1 MAKERRVPEFP
12 LFFHLL
18 KIPADSRGEIL
29 IGGASRLP
37 GVQVLFPGASPRR
50 ASNRRGAP
58 HRDAA
63 FPEFPAPASVCVTLD
78 ILSSTQDTG
87 RTPRGR
93 FSLPSSLLFP
103 PSLLS
108 SLPRFCLCHRFP
120 SALLRNVSPTTSCCH
135 LIPEVDVSV
144 GLRRIPGFVASYF
157 ARITIERRD
166 IARIC
171 MYMCVC
177 ICVCIC
183 ALAVIKVPFIFT
195 SLSNAHILAF
205 SHFLN
210 LSYVMKGLLAS
221 REYDIFIKIVIF
233 LLTSLRTSEEILDG
247 ESIEFLSYLVEETC
261 HKKALET
268 AQRLTTNI

>member
-1 MAKERRVPEFP
+1 MAKERSAYRNFHF
-12 LFFHLL
+12 FFHLL
-18 KIPADSRGEIL
+18 KIPADSPGGKIL

-103 PSLLS
+103 PSLLY
-108 SLPRFCLCHRFP
+108 SLPLFCRCHRFP

-157 ARITIERRD
+157 ARITIEQRD

-171 MYMCVC
+171 MYMVCVC
-177 ICVCIC
+177 
-183 ALAVIKVPFIFT
+183 ALVRVSALTP
-195 SLSNAHILAF
+195 
-205 SHFLN
+205 
-210 LSYVMKGLLAS
+210 LL
-221 REYDIFIKIVIF
+221 KF
-233 LLTSLRTSEEILDG
+233 LL
-247 ESIEFLSYLVEETC
+247 FLPPL
-261 HKKALET
+261 K
-268 AQRLTTNI
+268 